1 MTDTADTDHS
11 DPRSGLGVGAAQCG
25 PDRVAGADSGGR
37 HLVGESVGK
46 KNGAVFVHGD
56 VLGLTAIDID
66 TGQDRCDAVV
76 RSDEAVYMPL
86 SAEITSST
94 RPLCDG
100 QSDSIAD
107 FASGHS
113 LTEGNDLT
121 HALVPE
127 HHGELANFDRASSE
141 QRVGVAHSARM
152 DLDEDLLGPRLRH
165 GYVLQHPRAVHLAHD
180 SSFHR
185 CHSRSSCSL

>member
-1 MTDTADTDHS
+1 
-11 DPRSGLGVGAAQCG
+11 
-25 PDRVAGADSGGR
+25 
-37 HLVGESVGK
+37 
-46 KNGAVFVHGD
+46 
-56 VLGLTAIDID
+56 
-66 TGQDRCDAVV
+66 
-76 RSDEAVYMPL
+76 

-121 HALVPE
+121 HTLVPE
-127 HHGELANFDRASSE
+127 HHGELAKFDRASSE

-152 DLDEDLLGPRLRH
+152 DLDEDLVGLRLRH
-165 GYVLQHPRAVHLAHD
+165 GYVLQHPRAVHVAHD
-180 SSFHR
+180 CSFHR
-185 CHSRSSCSL
+185 CHRRSSCLLSASAMSLASRACAASLTSLLSSALSRTKKDHTTCSARIRDSREQSSGKNSQ